1 MSDAD
6 EVKAEVRERVESGGF
21 IASLV
26 DRIGA
31 NFQASAV
38 FGQAVER
45 GPVTVIPVA
54 RASWGFGGGSGG
66 GGEDGQEGAGGG
78 GGGSIK
84 PIGFIEVGES
94 GARFRQIR
102 DPRLVAAVIAASI
115 GLLALVS
122 LRLPCCRRR
131 AASGRARKRCRRGG

>member
-66 GGEDGQEGAGGG
+66 GEDGQEGAGGG

-94 GARFRQIR
+94 GAKFRQIR

-122 LRLPCCRRR
+122 LRLPYRGRQGG
-131 AASGRARKRCRRGG
+131 SGRARKRCRRGG